1 MVSARNSDQ
10 QTIKDGTAEETA
22 VKAIAKLAQ
31 IHLQMLRAGAVIGAV
46 DERLCIAGDS
56 VEPLQMLAIR
66 VEILSLVNIA
76 VFQRFAI
83 AFESIRLNH
92 GPESDIF

>member
-56 VEPLQMLAIR
+56 VEPPQMLAIR
-66 VEILSLVNIA
+66 VEILSLVNVVI
-76 VFQRFAI
+76 FQRLAI
-83 AFESIRLNH
+83 AFEAICLNH
-92 GPESDIF
+92 GSGSDIL